1 MNKVYI
7 IHENIEWTKH
17 LIDRLEMLEVPYEE
31 WDLSEG
37 LINLS
42 ETPPP
47 GIYYNRMSASSHTRG
62 HRFAPELTDHI
73 LNWLE
78 LHGRTVINGPEAIE
92 LEVSKLKQYFAL
104 NKVGI
109 LTPKTI
115 GAVGIQNIIQA
126 AKTLNEWPF
135 IIKHNRA
142 GKGLGVH
149 LIYSLEELTEY
160 LNGVEFED
168 SIDGIS
174 LVQQYIESASGKIV
188 RAEFIG
194 GEFFYSVEI
203 ESNDSFE
210 LCPAD
215 NCQIPNSLETNRG
228 ETIQPVKFKI
238 KENLLTPLE
247 IKAYQNFLTENHIQ
261 VAALEFIRD
270 AQGKMYT
277 YDVNTNTNYN
287 PDAEQESNKYAM
299 LELASYL
306 KKKLAQENTSN

>member
-1 MNKVYI
+1 M
-7 IHENIEWTKH
+7 
-17 LIDRLEMLEVPYEE
+17 
-31 WDLSEG
+31 
-37 LINLS
+37 
-42 ETPPP
+42 
-47 GIYYNRMSASSHTRG
+47 
-62 HRFAPELTDHI
+62 
-73 LNWLE
+73 
-78 LHGRTVINGPEAIE
+78 
-92 LEVSKLKQYFAL
+92 
-104 NKVGI
+104 
-109 LTPKTI
+109 
-115 GAVGIQNIIQA
+115 
-126 AKTLNEWPF
+126 
-135 IIKHNRA
+135 
-142 GKGLGVH
+142 GVH

-261 VAALEFIRD
+261 TPNKRVI
-270 AQGKMYT
+270 
-277 YDVNTNTNYN
+277 NTPCWSLHPT
-287 PDAEQESNKYAM
+287 
-299 LELASYL
+299 
-306 KKKLAQENTSN
+306 